1 MPGPAPNPNARRR
14 NKRPDWLSLPADGY
28 DGNIPTWPLSS
39 EISFA
44 EEELWRSLWRT
55 PQAAAWAEGGF
66 ERVVARYVMVTCLVE
81 LEPNAA
87 LLSEVRQ
94 MEDRLGLSPMAMKR
108 LQWEVEAPSKN
119 TLAEV
124 TSIDR
129 FANL

>member
-39 EISFA
+39 DISIA
-44 EEELWRSLWRT
+44 EEDLWRSLWRT

-108 LQWEVEAPSKN
+108 LQWEVESPSQN